1 MKKTGLFYVIAILLV
16 TSCIQENLD
25 GGGILNLTLSSPMR

>member
-1 MKKTGLFYVIAILLV
+1 MKKTGLFYVIATLLV

-25 GGGILNLTLSSPMR
+25 GGGEF